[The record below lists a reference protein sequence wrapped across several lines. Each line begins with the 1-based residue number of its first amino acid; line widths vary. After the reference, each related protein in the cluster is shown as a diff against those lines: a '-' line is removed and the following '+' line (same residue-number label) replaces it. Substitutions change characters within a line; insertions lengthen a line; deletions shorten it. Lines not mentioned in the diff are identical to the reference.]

1 MMIELLFKCALKPH
15 NFLLGKF
22 IASNI
27 ELTMVFAVMRM
38 SNRSIR

>member
-1 MMIELLFKCALKPH
+1 
-15 NFLLGKF
+15 LGKF